1 MLAMKSLET
10 ATAIQFAVAKKG
22 LDTTQAGG
30 HAVVQLIDATANQT
44 REVVGQSLA
53 ASGRLDVYA

>member
-1 MLAMKSLET
+1 MKSLET
-10 ATAIQFAVAKKG
+10 ATAIQFSVAKKV

-30 HAVVQLIDATANQT
+30 DAAVQLINAAANQS